1 LYDDNASSATE
12 ATRDYVLKIRDDKG
26 HAPLLNVF
34 GGKITTYRKLAEAA
48 IAEIKGYFPRLGK
61 SWTASQSL
69 PGGDFPVDGAA
80 RLALDLGVAYP
91 FASDRLLVRLVKAY
105 GKDAYQVLGDA
116 KSDNDLGHLFGWDLY
131 QREVQW
137 LMDHE
142 YACTADDII
151 WRRSKLGL
159 RLTQEEVASLEHWMQ
174 TEGLNQRAL
183 AS

>member
-1 LYDDNASSATE
+1 ME
-12 ATRDYVLKIRDDKG
+12 
-26 HAPLLNVF
+26 P
-34 GGKITTYRKLAEAA
+34 E
-48 IAEIKGYFPRLGK
+48 
-61 SWTASQSL
+61 SQSL

-116 KSDNDLGHLFGWDLY
+116 KSEDDLGHLFGWDLY

-142 YACTADDII
+142 YARTADDII

-174 TEGLNQRAL
+174 TEGLTQRAL

>member
-1 LYDDNASSATE
+1 
-12 ATRDYVLKIRDDKG
+12 
-26 HAPLLNVF
+26 
-34 GGKITTYRKLAEAA
+34 
-48 IAEIKGYFPRLGK
+48 
-61 SWTASQSL
+61 
-69 PGGDFPVDGAA
+69 
-80 RLALDLGVAYP
+80 
-91 FASDRLLVRLVKAY
+91 VRLVKAY

-116 KSDNDLGHLFGWDLY
+116 KSEDDLGHLFGWDLY

-174 TEGLNQRAL
+174 TEGLTQRAL